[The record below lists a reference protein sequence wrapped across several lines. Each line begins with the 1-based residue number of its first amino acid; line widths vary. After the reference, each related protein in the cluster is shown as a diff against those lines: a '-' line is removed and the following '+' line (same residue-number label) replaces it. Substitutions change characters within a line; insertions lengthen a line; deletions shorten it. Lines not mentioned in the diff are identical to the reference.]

1 MNFLLILS
9 VLLNFLGEKAIPV
22 YDVDSIA
29 FYQSGQEK
37 YESLLL
43 DMQQAKHHIHCEYFI
58 FANDVIANRVLEVMK
73 QKSKEGV
80 QCRLLVDGYYD
91 RQRGYNYVSRL
102 EKLRKEG
109 IQIYVYEPYT
119 FPYVHRVLRD
129 HRKIVVIDGKIGY
142 TGGFNVAD
150 YNIKGKPAY
159 GQYVDTHVRLEG
171 ACVEGL
177 QFLFSQHFEKAG
189 GKGFDGDSYY
199 PYTADECVSSEES
212 VCSVA
217 VIERGRQ
224 CRVKKAEMRRV
235 TVKLIES
242 AKDSLHITSPYL
254 LPIPSVRRALRQALR
269 RGVHVEVLFSEQGD
283 TPILDAGNTY
293 YAHLLQRRGAEIW
306 LYEGAFQHSKVM
318 TVDGQTS
325 MVGSVNLDSRAMRW
339 NEEDAV
345 IIMDPSSAQWLD
357 SAFVD
362 NQGSSHRMTQE
373 YYKKMP
379 FSRRI
384 KGFFVNYLLSWCL

>member
-1 MNFLLILS
+1 MKLLLILGI
-9 VLLNFLGEKAIPV
+9 LLNFLNEKAIPV
-22 YDVDSIA
+22 YDVDSVA
-29 FYQSGQEK
+29 FYQSGEAK
-37 YESLLL
+37 YESLLN
-43 DMQQAKHHIHCEYFI
+43 DMRQAKHHIHCEYFI
-58 FANDVIANRVLEVMK
+58 FANDVIANRVLEVMS
-73 QKSKEGV
+73 QKAKDGF

-91 RQRGYNYVSRL
+91 RQRGYNYRQRL
-102 EKLRKEG
+102 EKLRNQG
-109 IQIYVYEPYT
+109 IEIYVYEPYT

-159 GQYVDTHVRLEG
+159 GGYVDTHVRLEG

-189 GKGFDGDSYY
+189 GKGFDGDAYY
-199 PYTADECVSSEES
+199 PYTANEELAA
-212 VCSVA
+212 VGENTVA

-224 CRVKKAEMRRV
+224 CRVNKAEMRRV
-235 TVKLIES
+235 TVKLIDS

-254 LPIPSVRRALRQALR
+254 LPIPSVRRALRRALR

-283 TPILDAGNTY
+283 LPMLDAGNVY
-293 YAHLLQRRGAEIW
+293 YAHLLQKRGAEIW
-306 LYEGAFQHSKVM
+306 LYEEAFQHSKVIPA
-318 TVDGQTS
+318 DGEVC

-345 IIMDPSSAQWLD
+345 VIMRPESAQWLD

-362 NQGSSHRMTQE
+362 NQHASHRLTSV
-373 YYKKMP
+373 YYKDLP

-384 KGFFVNYLLSWCL
+384 KGFFVNYFLSWCL